1 MNCETFFNS
10 KFNSSTMI
18 EDSDR
23 ELSKSTLKY
32 YEENLDS
39 LGVFIKRYLKKS
51 GLPECDS
58 DIILSEL
65 YISLM
70 TSRDYG
76 DDTNDYNYTIDSFV
90 RNNACMCIKRYI
102 SSYSN
107 ENCIIDKS
115 QVYLDSEQEDG
126 VDKLSCIKDISKD
139 EDFEYATVDLPK
151 ALKSLEYKRYTY
163 GVDIYLLLL
172 FGVIKA
178 TLGDKAIIDDA
189 CSSLGIDSDS
199 ISKARDKIYYD
210 EQFRDCL
217 SGISKGGI
225 SLDCIFRLKSYIFF
239 FDDIISLLGIKLA

>member
-1 MNCETFFNS
+1 
-10 KFNSSTMI
+10 
-18 EDSDR
+18 
-23 ELSKSTLKY
+23 LSKSTLKY

-39 LGVFIKRYLKKS
+39 ISTFIKRNLKKS

-76 DDTNDYNYTIDSFV
+76 DDMNDYNYTIDSFV

-102 SSYSN
+102 SSYSQ
-107 ENCIIDKS
+107 ENYMIDRS
-115 QVYLDSEQEDG
+115 QIYLDSEQEDSL
-126 VDKLSCIKDISKD
+126 DKISCIKDDNKD
-139 EDFEYATVDLPK
+139 IDFEYATIDLSK

-172 FGVIKA
+172 FGIIKM
-178 TLGDKAIIDDA
+178 TIGNKASIDGV
-189 CSSLGIDSDS
+189 CNSLGIDIDS
-199 ISKARDKIYYD
+199 ISKARNKIAYD

-225 SLDCIFRLKSYIFF
+225 SIDCLNILKNYIFF
-239 FDDIISLLGIKLA
+239 FEDIIGLLGIKLA